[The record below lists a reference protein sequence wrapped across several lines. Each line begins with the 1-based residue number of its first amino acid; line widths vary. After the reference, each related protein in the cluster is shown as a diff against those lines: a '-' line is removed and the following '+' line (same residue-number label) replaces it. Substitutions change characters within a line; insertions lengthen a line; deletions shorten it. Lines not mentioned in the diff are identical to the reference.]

1 MGDSGVATDQRSV
14 SDVVALGILVTLGVV
29 GSVAIVG
36 VGGMALG
43 SITDQ
48 AEHDLADDSLRNV
61 ESRFSEL
68 ADSSVDSTASFS
80 FPEGAGGKL
89 DANASGGR
97 VIIRAETVDKYKPYT
112 AQSVCSSNQT
122 LGTIVHKNN
131 NGNRMVYQGGGLWK
145 QSPAGT
151 QVESPPAFDYNGDSV
166 DFSFISINGL
176 NDISEGQRL
185 TAKKSIEGSQA
196 SSANITNDLSSCW
209 TMTGTEK
216 TVPAELSVTIHS
228 DLADGWAAYAN
239 NGMSQP
245 LPDAAVNLDAGDNEV
260 TMRFGSIGNAS
271 AVFTNKSD
279 FSGNVVYTGLAQF
292 APLNADLN
300 KSGSGF
306 TAEQVTPHH
315 SVAVYDSNEGS
326 WAYTKDGERDWQYVN
341 GGKVEKSELPLSTS
355 GSPTVYTIGNDV
367 PVCVAKANSI
377 NGMANSEKCAE
388 SMVGMDEEN
397 TLEDFGT
404 AEFDVKIVDVDGPVT
419 EGESLDVKIDIENV
433 GTADGEKYVLLGD
446 TNSELVDYAT
456 VSVAEGDTETITLT
470 WDTTLGD
477 AGSGDIIIEAG
488 DSDSSDTESAT
499 VEEATTSVADFDVDI
514 SDGSTDSNVNEGET
528 LDVVVDVENDGGDSE
543 QWIVLRDWD
552 GNPVAAKKVQLDSG
566 ESTTETIGWETGP
579 DSAGSGE
586 LTVKG
591 GDSFDTVSAQVNP
604 AGTDTSQFDVRI
616 DSVDDP
622 VKTGTPLTVGATL
635 ENIGSEVDT
644 QSIVLYD
651 VDGNVV
657 DVVDSG
663 ALGPSSSTSVTLTWS
678 NPPSLDPT
686 ADNEIRVN
694 SEDDSA
700 TEGVDVASQLL
711 ITDYEIGRTS
721 GGINI
726 KSVTVKNRGDQK
738 LNQKIRLEGYDG
750 SERDKAQAKTD
761 AGQKLTLTGNG
772 NNPLLNWSDTPDR
785 TGNVTITTADDSVS
799 ERIVVK
805 RDGPDCGEI
814 SYDGSGT
821 SNDPYEIG
829 TVDQLQCIEDKSL
842 SADYELVGDIDAT
855 GTEYW
860 NNGAGFDPIG
870 DQQARTGG
878 PSYGGVFD
886 GNGYVIEGLHIER
899 PNEYFV
905 GLFAKTNYFEGS
917 KDELGAG
924 STVKNV
930 RLKDSHVHGKSVV
943 GGLIGG
949 AGGTVQNAS
958 VSGYIESEYQ
968 QVGGL
973 VGHGHDADLNN
984 RLVSRAE
991 VVGTSPACTDSTHP
1005 WGATNVGIGGI
1016 VGGTG
1021 YETDVSTAYSL
1032 ATVRGNSSTG
1042 GIVGWTSDIPSDSRQ
1057 MYWANGTLDVSGE
1070 WRLDECGRNDLGRQ
1084 GGGGIAGRMEIDDDT
1099 IRDSVYWNKDDHG
1112 AGIGEQKAD
1121 ADIIGRTTE
1130 KMQGLDVNRDSKLG
1144 NLTYDSEG
1152 GPWIAVP
1159 DKYPR
1164 FRWELE
1170 AAGSFIVEIDS
1181 IDKTVEAGET
1191 VTATA
1196 TITNTNIE
1204 EETQNVVLTDFNG
1217 NPVDTEVVTID
1228 GNVSETNTKQIQL
1241 SWETTISDNGTGT
1254 ATVRTE
1260 DTEAGEEVTVT
1271 NGKESE
1277 AVTDFDVSVD
1287 GTNEPVTEGDRLTV
1301 EATVQND
1308 GGADGEQSVVLG
1320 SPDGTVVDSK
1330 QVDLNSEQSTTVS
1343 LSWDTSTDDRG
1354 SGQISVKT
1362 RDDTATRTV
1371 TVQPGS
1377 VANFT
1382 VDSLASN
1389 DPVTVGE
1396 TLTVMATVTNSGK
1409 RSGERIISLR
1419 KGDKNG
1425 QSVDI
1430 ERKTIA
1436 AGKTKTVTLEWTPNV
1451 GAGGQTKLTA
1461 VTDGNSKQTTVE
1473 VEPPDGSTGQT
1484 TDPTTPPVDVE
1495 ISKIAVES

>member
-1 MGDSGVATDQRSV
+1 MGISGLATDKRSV

-29 GSVAIVG
+29 GSVVMVG

-43 SITDQ
+43 SIMDQ

-61 ESRFSEL
+61 ESRFSTL
-68 ADSSVDSTASFS
+68 ADSPVDSTASFS
-80 FPEGAGGKL
+80 FPDGTGSKL
-89 DANASGGR
+89 DANTSEGK

-112 AQSVCSSNQT
+112 AKSVCSSNQT
-122 LGTIVHKNN
+122 LGTIVHENN

-196 SSANITNDLSSCW
+196 SSANITDDLSSCW

-239 NGMSQP
+239 NGMSQQ
-245 LPDAAVNLDAGDNEV
+245 LSDAAVNLDDEDNEV
-260 TMRFGSIGNAS
+260 TMQFGSIGNAS

-326 WAYTKDGERDWQYVN
+326 WAYTKDGESNWQYIK
-341 GGKVEKSELPLSTS
+341 GGKVEKSELPISTN
-355 GSPTVYTIGNDV
+355 GSPTVYNVDNGV

-377 NGMANSEKCAE
+377 KGMANSQKCAE
-388 SMVGMDEEN
+388 SMVGMDDEN
-397 TLEDFGT
+397 PLEDFGT
-404 AEFDVKIVDVDGPVT
+404 AEFDVKIVSVDGPVT
-419 EGESLDVKIDIENV
+419 EGESLDVEVDIENV

-446 TNSELVDYAT
+446 TNSELVDYTT

-477 AGSGDIIIEAG
+477 AGSGDIIIEAE
-488 DSDSSDTESAT
+488 DSDSSDTESVT
-499 VEEATTSVADFDVDI
+499 VEDATTSVADFDVDI

-528 LDVVVDVENDGGDSE
+528 LDVVVDIENDGEDGE

-552 GNPVAAKKVQLDSG
+552 GNPVAAKKVQLNSG

-591 GDSFDTVSAQVNP
+591 GDSSDTVSAQVNP

-622 VKTGTPLTVGATL
+622 VKAGTPVTVGATL

-686 ADNEIRVN
+686 ADNKIRVS

-711 ITDYEIGRTS
+711 ITDFEIERTS
-721 GGINI
+721 GEIDV

-750 SERDKAQAKTD
+750 SERDKTQAKAD
-761 AGQKLTLTGNG
+761 AGQKVTLTGNG
-772 NNPLLNWSDTPDR
+772 NNPLLEWSDTPDR

-805 RDGPDCGEI
+805 RDGPDCGEV

-821 SNDPYEIG
+821 SDDPYEIS
-829 TVDQLQCIEDKSL
+829 TVDQLQCIESKSL
-842 SADYELVGDIDAT
+842 SADYELIDDIDAT
-855 GTEYW
+855 GTKHW
-860 NNGAGFDPIG
+860 NNGAGFEPIG

-878 PSYGGVFD
+878 PSYEGVFD

-917 KDELGAG
+917 KDQVGAG

-930 RLKDSHVHGKSVV
+930 RLKDIHVHGKSVV

-991 VVGTSPACTDSTHP
+991 VVGTSPACTDDTHP

-1042 GIVGWTSDIPSDSRQ
+1042 GIVGWTSDVPSDSKQ
-1057 MYWANGTLDVSGE
+1057 MYWANGTIDVSGT
-1070 WRLDECGRNDLGRQ
+1070 WRLDECSRTDLGRQ
-1084 GGGGIAGRMEIDDDT
+1084 GGGGIAGRMEIDEDT
-1099 IRDSVYWNKDDHG
+1099 IRDSVYWNKDDHD

-1121 ADIIGRTTE
+1121 ADIIGRSTE
-1130 KMQGLDVNRDSKLG
+1130 EMQGLDVNKSSKLG

-1159 DKYPR
+1159 EKYPR

-1191 VTATA
+1191 VTATV
-1196 TITNTNIE
+1196 TITNTDIE
-1204 EETQNVVLTDFNG
+1204 KETQNVVLTDFNG
-1217 NPVDTEVVTID
+1217 NPVDAKVITID
-1228 GNVSETNTKQIQL
+1228 GDVSETNKKQVQL
-1241 SWETTISDNGTGT
+1241 SWETTVSDNGTGT
-1254 ATVRTE
+1254 VTVRTE
-1260 DTEAGEEVTVT
+1260 DTEAGETVTVT
-1271 NGKESE
+1271 DGEESE
-1277 AVTDFDVSVD
+1277 PVTDFGVSID
-1287 GTNEPVTEGDRLTV
+1287 GTNEPVSEGETLTV
-1301 EATVQND
+1301 DANVQNN
-1308 GGADGEQSVVLG
+1308 GGADGEQTVVLR
-1320 SPDGTVVDSK
+1320 STDGTVVDSK
-1330 QVDLNSEQSTTVS
+1330 QVELKSGESTSIS
-1343 LSWDTSTDDRG
+1343 LSWGTSTGDQGDG
-1354 SGQISVKT
+1354 SISVAT
-1362 RDDTATRTV
+1362 RDNTAETEVDIQPDSV
-1371 TVQPGS
+1371 TD
-1377 VANFT
+1377 FT
-1382 VDSLASN
+1382 VDSL
-1389 DPVTVGE
+1389 DTDGPVSVGE
-1396 TLTVMATVTNSGK
+1396 ALTVEATVTNTGQK
-1409 RSGERIISLR
+1409 SGERIVSLR
-1419 KGDKNG
+1419 RGG
-1425 QSVDI
+1425 TTGPSVDVQR
-1430 ERKTIA
+1430 ETIA
-1436 AGKTKTVTLEWTPNV
+1436 AGASRTVTLEWVPGV
-1451 GAGGQTKLTA
+1451 GEDGPTTLAV
-1461 VTDGNSKQTTVE
+1461 VTDGDSKQTTVE
-1473 VEPPDGSTGQT
+1473 VTSLSGSAGQT
-1484 TDPTTPPVDVE
+1484 AEPTTPPVDVE
-1495 ISKIAVES
+1495 ISKIVIES